1 MAHVLSDQEICERY
15 KKSKDK
21 KFEVMLMAEI
31 EEKTQDEI
39 IAILKKNHVIVDDPK
54 KPGRPKK
61 AQEDNKNAQTDN
73 KKAQEDNKKAQ
84 ADNKKADIPEIVFT
98 LVADNLEKVSKDIQ
112 REEAELSELYKQQ
125 RDMLGFLKDNGILN
139 QPDDKQTVKE

>member
-15 KKSKDK
+15 QKSKDK

-61 AQEDNKNAQTDN
+61 AQEDNKNAQVDN

-112 REEAELSELYKQQ
+112 TEEVKLSELYKQQ
-125 RDMLGFLKDNGILN
+125 KDMLGFLKDNGILK
-139 QPDDKQTVKE
+139 QPDEQIVKE

>member
-15 KKSKDK
+15 QKSKDK

-39 IAILKKNHVIVDDPK
+39 FAILKKNHVIVDEPK

-61 AQEDNKNAQTDN
+61 AQEDNKTAQ
-73 KKAQEDNKKAQ
+73 
-84 ADNKKADIPEIVFT
+84 ADIPEIVFT

-112 REEAELSELYKQQ
+112 AEEVKLSELYKLK
-125 RDMLGFLKDNGILN
+125 RDMLGFLEDNGILK
-139 QPDDKQTVKE
+139 QPDDKQTAKK

>member
-31 EEKTQDEI
+31 EEKTQDDI
-39 IAILKKNHVIVDDPK
+39 IAILKKNHVVVDDPK

-61 AQEDNKNAQTDN
+61 AQEDNK
-73 KKAQEDNKKAQ
+73 KAQ
-84 ADNKKADIPEIVFT
+84 ADIPEIVFT

-112 REEAELSELYKQQ
+112 TEEVKLSELYKQQ
-125 RDMLGFLKDNGILN
+125 KDMLGFLKDNGILK
-139 QPDDKQTVKE
+139 QPDEQIVKE

>member
-21 KFEVMLMAEI
+21 KFELLLMAEI
-31 EEKTQDEI
+31 EGKTQDEI
-39 IAILKKNHVIVDDPK
+39 IDILKKNHVIVDEPK

-61 AQEDNKNAQTDN
+61 AQEDNKT
-73 KKAQEDNKKAQ
+73 AQ

-98 LVADNLEKVSKDIQ
+98 LVADNLERVSKDIQ
-112 REEAELSELYKQQ
+112 TEEIKLSELYKQK
-125 RDMLGFLKDNGILN
+125 RDMLGFLKDNGILKL
-139 QPDDKQTVKE
+139 PDDNQTGKELVRN

>member
-1 MAHVLSDQEICERY
+1 MAHILSDQEICERY
-15 KKSKDK
+15 SKSKDK
-21 KFEVMLMAEI
+21 KFEVMLMADI
-31 EEKTQDEI
+31 EDKTQDEI

-61 AQEDNKNAQTDN
+61 AQEDNKTAQADN
-73 KKAQEDNKKAQ
+73 KTAQ

-112 REEAELSELYKQQ
+112 TEEVKLSELYKQQ
-125 RDMLGFLKDNGILN
+125 RDMLGFLKDNGILK
-139 QPDDKQTVKE
+139 QPDDKQTGKE

>member
-31 EEKTQDEI
+31 EEKTQDDI
-39 IAILKKNHVIVDDPK
+39 IAILKKNHVVVDDPK

-61 AQEDNKNAQTDN
+61 AQEDNKT
-73 KKAQEDNKKAQ
+73 AQ
-84 ADNKKADIPEIVFT
+84 ADSKKADIPEIVFT

-112 REEAELSELYKQQ
+112 AEEVKLSELYKQQ
-125 RDMLGFLKDNGILN
+125 RDMLGFLTDNGILK
-139 QPDDKQTVKE
+139 QPDDKQIARN

>member
-31 EEKTQDEI
+31 EEKTQDDI
-39 IAILKKNHVIVDDPK
+39 IAILKKNHVVVDDPK

-61 AQEDNKNAQTDN
+61 AQEDNKN
-73 KKAQEDNKKAQ
+73 AQ

-112 REEAELSELYKQQ
+112 TEEVKLSELYKQQ
-125 RDMLGFLKDNGILN
+125 KDMLGFLKDNGIIK

>member
-15 KKSKDK
+15 QKSKDK

-31 EEKTQDEI
+31 EEKTQDDI
-39 IAILKKNHVIVDDPK
+39 IAILKKNHVIVDEPK

-61 AQEDNKNAQTDN
+61 AQEDNKIV
-73 KKAQEDNKKAQ
+73 Q

-112 REEAELSELYKQQ
+112 AEEVKLSELYKQQ
-125 RDMLGFLKDNGILN
+125 RDMLGFLKDNGILK
-139 QPDDKQTVKE
+139 QPDDKQTVKG

>member
-39 IAILKKNHVIVDDPK
+39 FAILKKNHIIVDEPK

-61 AQEDNKNAQTDN
+61 AQEDNKI
-73 KKAQEDNKKAQ
+73 AQ

-98 LVADNLEKVSKDIQ
+98 LVADNLERVSKDIQ
-112 REEAELSELYKQQ
+112 TEEVKLSELYKQK
-125 RDMLGFLKDNGILN
+125 RDMLGFLKDNGILK
-139 QPDDKQTVKE
+139 QPDDKQTENCK

>member
-15 KKSKDK
+15 QKSKDK
-21 KFEVMLMAEI
+21 KFEVMLMADI
-31 EEKTQDEI
+31 EDKDQDDI

-61 AQEDNKNAQTDN
+61 AQEDNKT
-73 KKAQEDNKKAQ
+73 AQ

-98 LVADNLEKVSKDIQ
+98 LVADNLEKVSKEIQ
-112 REEAELSELYKQQ
+112 TEEVKLSELYKQQ
-125 RDMLGFLKDNGILN
+125 RDMLGFLKDNGILK
-139 QPDDKQTVKE
+139 QPDDTGKE

>member
-15 KKSKDK
+15 QKSKDK
-21 KFEVMLMAEI
+21 NFEVMLMAEI

-39 IAILKKNHVIVDDPK
+39 IAILKKNHVIVDEPK

-61 AQEDNKNAQTDN
+61 AQEDNKT
-73 KKAQEDNKKAQ
+73 AQ

-98 LVADNLEKVSKDIQ
+98 LVADSLEKVSKDIQ
-112 REEAELSELYKQQ
+112 TEEVKLSELYKQQ
-125 RDMLGFLKDNGILN
+125 RDMLGFLKDNGILK
-139 QPDDKQTVKE
+139 QPDDKQTVKG

>member
-15 KKSKDK
+15 QKSKDK
-21 KFEVMLMAEI
+21 KFEVMLMADI
-31 EEKTQDEI
+31 EDKTQDEI

-61 AQEDNKNAQTDN
+61 APEDNKPA
-73 KKAQEDNKKAQ
+73 K

-112 REEAELSELYKQQ
+112 TEEVKLSELYKQQ
-125 RDMLGFLKDNGILN
+125 RDMLGFLKDNGILK
-139 QPDDKQTVKE
+139 QPDDKQTGKD

>member
-1 MAHVLSDQEICERY
+1 MAHVLSDQEICECY

-21 KFEVMLMAEI
+21 KFELLLMAEI
-31 EEKTQDEI
+31 EGKTQDEI
-39 IAILKKNHVIVDDPK
+39 IDILKKNHVIVDEPK

-61 AQEDNKNAQTDN
+61 AQEDNKT
-73 KKAQEDNKKAQ
+73 AQ

-112 REEAELSELYKQQ
+112 TEK
-125 RDMLGFLKDNGILN
+125 G
-139 QPDDKQTVKE
+139 QTLRLI

>member
-21 KFEVMLMAEI
+21 KFELLLLAEI
-31 EEKTQDEI
+31 EGKTQDEI
-39 IAILKKNHVIVDDPK
+39 IDILKKNHVIVDESK

-61 AQEDNKNAQTDN
+61 AQEDNKT
-73 KKAQEDNKKAQ
+73 AQ

-98 LVADNLEKVSKDIQ
+98 LVADNLERVSKDIQ
-112 REEAELSELYKQQ
+112 AEEVKLSELYKQQ
-125 RDMLGFLKDNGILN
+125 MEMMGFLEANGIL
-139 QPDDKQTVKE
+139 KQKN

>member
-15 KKSKDK
+15 QKSKDK
-21 KFEVMLMAEI
+21 KFEVMLMADI
-31 EEKTQDEI
+31 EDKTQDEI

-61 AQEDNKNAQTDN
+61 AQEDNKT
-73 KKAQEDNKKAQ
+73 AQ

-98 LVADNLEKVSKDIQ
+98 LVADNLEKVSKEIQ
-112 REEAELSELYKQQ
+112 TEEVKLSELYKQQ
-125 RDMLGFLKDNGILN
+125 RDMLGFLKDNGILK
-139 QPDDKQTVKE
+139 QPDDKQTGKD

>member
-15 KKSKDK
+15 QKSKDK
-21 KFEVMLMAEI
+21 KFEVMLMADI
-31 EEKTQDEI
+31 EDKTQDEI

-61 AQEDNKNAQTDN
+61 AQEDNKT
-73 KKAQEDNKKAQ
+73 AQ

-112 REEAELSELYKQQ
+112 TEEVKLSELYKQQ
-125 RDMLGFLKDNGILN
+125 RDMLGFLKDNGILK
-139 QPDDKQTVKE
+139 QPDDKQTGKE

>member
-15 KKSKDK
+15 QKSKDK
-21 KFEVMLMAEI
+21 KFEVMLMADI
-31 EEKTQDEI
+31 EDKTQDEI

-61 AQEDNKNAQTDN
+61 AQEDNKTAQADN
-73 KKAQEDNKKAQ
+73 KTAQ

-112 REEAELSELYKQQ
+112 TEEVKLSELYKQQ
-125 RDMLGFLKDNGILN
+125 RDMLGFLKDNGILK
-139 QPDDKQTVKE
+139 QPDDKQTGKE

>member
-15 KKSKDK
+15 QKSKDK

-39 IAILKKNHVIVDDPK
+39 FAILKKNHVIVDEPK

-61 AQEDNKNAQTDN
+61 VQQEDNKTAQ
-73 KKAQEDNKKAQ
+73 
-84 ADNKKADIPEIVFT
+84 ADIPEIVFA

-112 REEAELSELYKQQ
+112 AEEVKLSELYKQQ
-125 RDMLGFLKDNGILN
+125 RDMLGFLEENGILK
-139 QPDDKQTVKE
+139 QPDDKQTAKK

>member
-1 MAHVLSDQEICERY
+1 
-15 KKSKDK
+15 
-21 KFEVMLMAEI
+21 MLMAEI

-39 IAILKKNHVIVDDPK
+39 IDILKKNHVIVDDPK

-61 AQEDNKNAQTDN
+61 AQEDN

-112 REEAELSELYKQQ
+112 TEEVKLSELYKQQ
-125 RDMLGFLKDNGILN
+125 KDMLGFLKDNGILK
-139 QPDDKQTVKE
+139 QPDEQIVKE

>member
-15 KKSKDK
+15 QKSKDK

-39 IAILKKNHVIVDDPK
+39 FAILKKNHVIVDEPK

-61 AQEDNKNAQTDN
+61 AQ
-73 KKAQEDNKKAQ
+73 QEDHKTAQ
-84 ADNKKADIPEIVFT
+84 ADIPEIVFT

-112 REEAELSELYKQQ
+112 AEEVKLSELYKQQ
-125 RDMLGFLKDNGILN
+125 RDMLGFLEENGILK
-139 QPDDKQTVKE
+139 QPDDKQTAKK

>member
-15 KKSKDK
+15 QKSKDK

-39 IAILKKNHVIVDDPK
+39 IAILKKNHVIVDDSK

-61 AQEDNKNAQTDN
+61 APQEDNKTAQVDI
-73 KKAQEDNKKAQ
+73 
-84 ADNKKADIPEIVFT
+84 KKADIPEIVFT
-98 LVADNLEKVSKDIQ
+98 LVADNLEKISKDIQ
-112 REEAELSELYKQQ
+112 AEEVKLSELYKQQ
-125 RDMLGFLKDNGILN
+125 RDMLGFLKDNGILK
-139 QPDDKQTVKE
+139 QPDDKQTRKE

>member
-15 KKSKDK
+15 QKSKDK

-31 EEKTQDEI
+31 EEKTQDDI

-61 AQEDNKNAQTDN
+61 APQEDNKTAQ
-73 KKAQEDNKKAQ
+73 
-84 ADNKKADIPEIVFT
+84 ADIPEIVFT

-112 REEAELSELYKQQ
+112 AEEAKLSELYKQK
-125 RDMLGFLKDNGILN
+125 RDMLGFLADNGIL
-139 QPDDKQTVKE
+139 KQQENCK

>member
-31 EEKTQDEI
+31 EEKTQDDI
-39 IAILKKNHVIVDDPK
+39 IAILKKNHVVVDDPK

-61 AQEDNKNAQTDN
+61 AQEDNKNAQV
-73 KKAQEDNKKAQ
+73 
-84 ADNKKADIPEIVFT
+84 DNKKADIPEIVFT
-98 LVADNLEKVSKDIQ
+98 LVADNLEQVSKDIQ
-112 REEAELSELYKQQ
+112 TEEVKLSELYKQQ
-125 RDMLGFLKDNGILN
+125 RDMLGFLKDNGILK

>member
-15 KKSKDK
+15 QKSKDK

-39 IAILKKNHVIVDDPK
+39 FAILKKNHVIVDEPK

-61 AQEDNKNAQTDN
+61 AQEDNKT
-73 KKAQEDNKKAQ
+73 AQ

-98 LVADNLEKVSKDIQ
+98 LVADNLERVSKDIQ
-112 REEAELSELYKQQ
+112 AEEVKLSDLYKQQ
-125 RDMLGFLKDNGILN
+125 KDMLGFLEDNGII
-139 QPDDKQTVKE
+139 K

>member
-31 EEKTQDEI
+31 EEKTQDDI
-39 IAILKKNHVIVDDPK
+39 IAILKENHVVVDDPK

-61 AQEDNKNAQTDN
+61 AQEDNKNAQV
-73 KKAQEDNKKAQ
+73 
-84 ADNKKADIPEIVFT
+84 DNKKADIPEIVFT
-98 LVADNLEKVSKDIQ
+98 LVADNLEQVSKDIQ
-112 REEAELSELYKQQ
+112 TEEVKLSELYKQQ
-125 RDMLGFLKDNGILN
+125 RDMLGFLKDNGIIK

>member
-15 KKSKDK
+15 QKSKDK

-39 IAILKKNHVIVDDPK
+39 FAILKKNHVIVDEPK

-61 AQEDNKNAQTDN
+61 AQ
-73 KKAQEDNKKAQ
+73 QEDNKTAQ
-84 ADNKKADIPEIVFT
+84 ADIPEIVFT

-112 REEAELSELYKQQ
+112 AEEVKLSDLYKQK
-125 RDMLGFLKDNGILN
+125 RDMLGFLKDNGILK
-139 QPDDKQTVKE
+139 QPDDKQTENCK

>member
-15 KKSKDK
+15 QKSKDK

-39 IAILKKNHVIVDDPK
+39 FAILKKNHVIVDEPK

-61 AQEDNKNAQTDN
+61 SQQEDNKTAQ
-73 KKAQEDNKKAQ
+73 
-84 ADNKKADIPEIVFT
+84 ADIPEIVFS

-112 REEAELSELYKQQ
+112 AEEVKLFELYKQQ
-125 RDMLGFLKDNGILN
+125 RDMLGFLEENGILK
-139 QPDDKQTVKE
+139 QPDDKQTAKK